1 MTLIHHWLVPLIVTA
16 HAVAASADQ
25 ATDKQQQSTIARW
38 TAEKI
43 CEMGVDTFYAL
54 PDPELKTMF
63 ERDTS
68 MRYEDVPIAPN
79 DQEKSRITGQ
89 LMGYLMAAC
98 PQQLESYKNL

>member
-1 MTLIHHWLVPLIVTA
+1 MIHRWLVPLIVTA

-43 CEMGVDTFYAL
+43 CEMGVDAFYAL
-54 PDPELKTMF
+54 PDPALKTMF

-68 MRYEDVPIAPN
+68 MRYEDVPNAPT
-79 DQEKSRITGQ
+79 DQEKSRICLLYTSPSPRDRQ
-89 LMGYLMAAC
+89 KSRMPSSA
-98 PQQLESYKNL
+98 